1 MKKVV
6 IVLVDTIS
14 GEQLDKI
21 PFKGDLQHIILKLRQ
36 LQYGYCEGKDRP
48 RVRGTNKKLYAVSN
62 CDYSYGCI
70 IN

>member
-1 MKKVV
+1 MKY
-6 IVLVDTIS
+6 
-14 GEQLDKI
+14 EQSNNS
-21 PFKGDLQHIILKLRQ
+21 RMS
-36 LQYGYCEGKDRP
+36 KDRP